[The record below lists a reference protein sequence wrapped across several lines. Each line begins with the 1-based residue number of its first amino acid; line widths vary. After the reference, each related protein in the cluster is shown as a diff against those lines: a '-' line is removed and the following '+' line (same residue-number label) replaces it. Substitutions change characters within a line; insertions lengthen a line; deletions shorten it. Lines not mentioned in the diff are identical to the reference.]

1 MQTKRV
7 EADPVLRETC
17 RVFSK
22 QIKKVIDIDS
32 MLEDKYEEHLDV
44 EGQIEA
50 DSEYRAE
57 MLKRKEFHAD
67 RFKRTMNTLPPSRP
81 HSSAIGTRTSTDLSL
96 SSMTC
101 ATQAAMTNEELY
113 MQQRHTPPAGRPVV
127 LPKKGRLQSSAN
139 RPCFNKL
146 QRGRAATVPIER
158 AAAAPPSPSRHQA
171 EALTMPIRR
180 AAAAAPS
187 PSCRIAVRQIDKM
200 IAKGKL

>member
-1 MQTKRV
+1 LQTERV

-32 MLEDKYEEHLDV
+32 MLEDKHEEHLDV

-81 HSSAIGTRTSTDLSL
+81 LSSAMGTRTSTDLSL
-96 SSMTC
+96 SSRTC
-101 ATQAAMTNEELY
+101 ATQAAMTKEELY
-113 MQQRHTPPAGRPVV
+113 MQQRHTPPAGRPVI

-158 AAAAPPSPSRHQA
+158 AAAAPSPSRHQA
-171 EALTMPIRR
+171 EALTMPIES

-187 PSCRIAVRQIDKM
+187 PSCNITVRQIDKM

>member
-32 MLEDKYEEHLDV
+32 MLEDKHEEHLDV

-127 LPKKGRLQSSAN
+127 LPKNQRLQSSAN

-146 QRGRAATVPIER
+146 QRSR